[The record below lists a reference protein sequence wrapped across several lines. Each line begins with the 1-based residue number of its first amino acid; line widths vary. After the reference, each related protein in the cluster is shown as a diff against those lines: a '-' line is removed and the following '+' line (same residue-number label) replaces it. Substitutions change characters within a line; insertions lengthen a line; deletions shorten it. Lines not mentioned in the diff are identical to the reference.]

1 MDQLMKQL
9 SEIGQG
15 QLSLNQ
21 SLMSLFPLPIAGL
34 SGEALSQ
41 IQRLAGKQRELR
53 QALENLGSEPGAS
66 KYQDL
71 IDNLAREMKETE
83 DALYQYKL
91 DRKLIERQKM
101 ILSRL
106 LDAQKSIRQEDF
118 QKERKSKTGADILHE
133 VTKSLPD
140 DLGRDEMREMIRK
153 ALKEQYPKE
162 YESLIRE
169 YFKSLL
175 EESPK

>member
-1 MDQLMKQL
+1 MSPPPWPQKM
-9 SEIGQG
+9 
-15 QLSLNQ
+15 SLNQ
-21 SLMSLFPLPIAGL
+21 SLMSLFPIPTAGL
-34 SGEALSQ
+34 SGEALTQ
-41 IQRLAGKQRELR
+41 IKRLAGKQRELR
-53 QALENLGSEPGAS
+53 QALEKLGSEPGSA

-83 DALYQYKL
+83 EALYQYKL
-91 DRKLIERQKM
+91 DRRLIERQKM

-118 QKERKSKTGADILHE
+118 QKERKSKPGVDIYHE
-133 VTKSLPD
+133 VTKKIPD
-140 DLGRDEMREMIRK
+140 NLGRDEMRELIRK
-153 ALKEQYPKE
+153 ALMEPYPRE

-175 EESPK
+175 EDRPE